1 MAMRVGVLGGTFDPV
16 HMGHLIIAEEA
27 QNKLGLSE
35 VIFIPAG
42 DPWLKAGS
50 NITDGMIRLN
60 MLKMALEGN
69 PSFRIDTQ
77 EIDRKG
83 PSFTVDTIVNLSS
96 RLKAGSEIYFII
108 GLDALADL
116 AKWKHPRHLADI
128 CCFATMKRPGY
139 TALDLKALE
148 VDIPGVSERIH
159 ILDNIQVDISSS
171 NIRQRLYSG
180 LSIRYLVP
188 AGIKEYIESVNL
200 YRDTER

>member
-1 MAMRVGVLGGTFDPV
+1 MRVGVLGGTFDPV

-42 DPWLKAGS
+42 DPWLKASS
-50 NITDGMIRLN
+50 NITDAMVRLN
-60 MLKMALEGN
+60 MLQMALEGN
-69 PSFRIDTQ
+69 PSFSIDTQ
-77 EIDRKG
+77 EIDRPG

-96 RLKAGSEIYFII
+96 RLEADSEIYFII

-116 AKWKHPRHLADI
+116 AKWKQPRRLAEI
-128 CCFATMKRPGY
+128 CYFATMKRPGY
-139 TALDLKALE
+139 TALDLKALD

-171 NIRQRLYSG
+171 NIRQRIYSG

-188 AGIKEYIESVNL
+188 AGTKEYIESMNL
-200 YRDTER
+200 YRDAES